1 MVCPCEEIPKTYIMG
16 CCMNCCV
23 SDPCANMVI
32 GLLVLIALSLC
43 GLIVV
48 IGSDEKVIRLETLD
62 AAYVR

>member
-1 MVCPCEEIPKTYIMG
+1 
-16 CCMNCCV
+16 
-23 SDPCANMVI
+23 MVI